1 MDQHGVPVVQVYHT
15 VIQYFTYYILS
26 LYILY
31 CTVMY
36 SPQVAAHALNALQQ
50 EVRAAV
56 EDHITQA
63 QKQGQIPFKRIPAP
77 ADGLC
82 MYHCIMGTATLSS
95 WTQVSRNSGGI
106 AVNRRQER
114 AESNA
119 ANTLRELALQSTPET
134 DPVIMEQALCAQQ
147 ALSVDV
153 SELSWLGQSLG
164 ISIRCTIEDKVWC
177 YQNRLLI

>member
-1 MDQHGVPVVQVYHT
+1 
-15 VIQYFTYYILS
+15 
-26 LYILY
+26 
-31 CTVMY
+31 MY